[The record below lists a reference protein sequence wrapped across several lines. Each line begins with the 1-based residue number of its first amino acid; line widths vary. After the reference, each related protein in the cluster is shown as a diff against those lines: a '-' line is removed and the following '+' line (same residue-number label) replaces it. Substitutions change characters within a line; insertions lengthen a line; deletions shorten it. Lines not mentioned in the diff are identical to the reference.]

1 MGATMADTQQTSA
14 MSIPGRPLGMKLDT
28 LSPPRLDTIK
38 SGTPAHIMSPVNQNG
53 SFEFDR
59 VIKSG
64 NVVKRTRKTK
74 VRSSVRRCDVV

>member
-1 MGATMADTQQTSA
+1 MGATMADTQQPTA
-14 MSIPGRPLGMKLDT
+14 KPIAIRPMGMKLDT
-28 LSPPRLDTIK
+28 LPAPRLDTIK
-38 SGTPAHIMSPVNQNG
+38 SSAKANIMSPVNQNG

-74 VRSSVRRCDVV
+74 VGTLVWRCSTV